1 MKLLKFY
8 FQLKR
13 PSLRQLMM
21 MKSAITCPISQ
32 TRLLALPSFTTL
44 KLTTLLMHQHPAQTI
59 EQFRKSSGTGLH
71 GIA

>member
-1 MKLLKFY
+1 MFRFP
-8 FQLKR
+8 FQ
-13 PSLRQLMM
+13 
-21 MKSAITCPISQ
+21 KSAITCPISQ